1 MSLDL
6 TAMPIVQSRSN
17 ALFKRLRTLA
27 GAAQKQRREGVAI
40 LEGVHLADAY
50 LQALTADRAALAAAS
65 DGRTTGQRDAMPL
78 ERVVVSQSAAA
89 RDDVR
94 AILVRIHALWLDRTT
109 VFDDGLFEQVSPV
122 SDGGIGILL
131 LIAAPQITLASLCL
145 PASSSTSIAA
155 ARAGDGGRDDV
166 PGDADEGHARIVQNC
181 VILDGVQDAGN
192 VGSILRSAA
201 AAGVTLAFCLP
212 GTATVWSTKVLRA
225 AMGAHFVMRI
235 VEQAPSDAVAAV
247 LGVPVVITDSHASE
261 SIYEAD
267 LCRPL
272 AWVMGNEGA
281 GVSAFW
287 RERAAVRLTIPQ
299 PGRIESLNVAAAA
312 AVCLFEQT
320 RQLSTPRVR
329 S

>member
-1 MSLDL
+1 MTMSIDFS
-6 TAMPIVQSRSN
+6 AMPIVQSRSN

-50 LQALTADRAALAAAS
+50 LQSVATDAPE
-65 DGRTTGQRDAMPL
+65 AMPL
-78 ERVVVSQSAAA
+78 ERVVLSQSAAA

-94 AILVRIHALWLDRTT
+94 AILTRIHAVWPDRTT
-109 VFDDGLFEQVSPV
+109 VFDDALFEQVSPV
-122 SDGGIGILL
+122 SDGGVGLL
-131 LIAAPQITLASLCL
+131 LLVAAPQISLASLTAFHI
-145 PASSSTSIAA
+145 PGNADSET
-155 ARAGDGGRDDV
+155 DGGAPTTGGTIRHDR
-166 PGDADEGHARIVQNC
+166 ESIVQNC
-181 VILDGVQDAGN
+181 IILDGVQDAGN

-235 VEQAPSDAVAAV
+235 VEHASADAVADA

-261 SIYEAD
+261 SIHDAD

-299 PGRIESLNVAAAA
+299 PGRMESLNVAAAA

-320 RQLSTPRVR
+320 RQQARAAR
-329 S
+329 DA

>member
-1 MSLDL
+1 MPIDL
-6 TAMPIVQSRSN
+6 AAMPVVQSRSN

-50 LQALTADRAALAAAS
+50 LQSVGVDAIE
-65 DGRTTGQRDAMPL
+65 AMPL
-78 ERVVVSQSAAA
+78 ERVVLSQSAAA

-94 AILVRIHALWLDRTT
+94 AILTRIHAVWPDRTT
-109 VFDDGLFEQVSPV
+109 VFDDALFEQVSPV
-122 SDGGIGILL
+122 SDGGVGLL
-131 LIAAPQITLASLCL
+131 LLVAAPQMTLASLT
-145 PASSSTSIAA
+145 AIDADGEA
-155 ARAGDGGRDDV
+155 DGGVR
-166 PGDADEGHARIVQNC
+166 HARESIVQNC
-181 VILDGVQDAGN
+181 IILDGVQDAGN

-235 VEQAPSDAVAAV
+235 VEHASADAVAAV
-247 LGVPVVITDSHASE
+247 LGVPVVITDSHARE
-261 SIYEAD
+261 SIHDAD

-320 RQLSTPRVR
+320 RQQARAARGT
-329 S
+329 